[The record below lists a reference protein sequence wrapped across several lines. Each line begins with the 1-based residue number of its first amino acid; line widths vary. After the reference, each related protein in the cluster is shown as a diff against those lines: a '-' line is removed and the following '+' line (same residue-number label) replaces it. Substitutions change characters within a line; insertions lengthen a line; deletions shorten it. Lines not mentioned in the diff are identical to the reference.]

1 MTRRASFAAGLVCGV
16 ALVLVPALPA
26 SFAQGGTARA
36 SMRAPA
42 PAGQTPAKPLSRA
55 GLVAAAKEM
64 MEAAGYCALI
74 TNGEDGH
81 PQAREIDAFP
91 PEDDLTVWIATK
103 ATTRK
108 VGQIRQDPR
117 VTLYY
122 QLPGGTGYVTL
133 LGRAV
138 IITDPAEKG
147 RRWKEAWA
155 SFYDD
160 RNRGDDYTL
169 IKVTPFTLEIVSLA
183 HNIVNDPAKW
193 RPVTVDLRK

>member
-1 MTRRASFAAGLVCGV
+1 MTHPAFAAALVCGV
-16 ALVLVPALPA
+16 ALLPA
-26 SFAQGGTARA
+26 SPLPA
-36 SMRAPA
+36 SLAPGPAAHASTSAPPPVGQAPA
-42 PAGQTPAKPLSRA
+42 TPLSRTE
-55 GLVAAAKEM
+55 LLAAAKEM
-64 MEAAGYCALI
+64 MEAAGYCALV

-103 ATTRK
+103 AATRK
-108 VGQIRQDPR
+108 VGQIRRDPR

-122 QLPGGTGYVTL
+122 QVPSGAGYVTL

-138 IITDPAEKG
+138 IVTDPAEKA

-169 IKVTPFTLEIVSLA
+169 IKVTPFRLEIVSLA
-183 HNIVNDPAKW
+183 HNIINDPATW
-193 RPVTVDLRK
+193 RPVIVDLRK